1 MPKLLSRSERTRV
14 PIPQESLFV
23 TFDLRTG
30 EVVGEPLLLPETSEG
45 FVTPMANGNVM
56 VTTSGAISSIFYY
69 MVNRIL
75 PERLQV
81 DGPPKAG
88 LLLLEPR

>member
-1 MPKLLSRSERTRV
+1 
-14 PIPQESLFV
+14 
-23 TFDLRTG
+23 
-30 EVVGEPLLLPETSEG
+30 
-45 FVTPMANGNVM
+45 MA

-81 DGPPKAG
+81 QGPPKAG

>member
-1 MPKLLSRSERTRV
+1 M

-23 TFDLRTG
+23 TFDLATG
-30 EVVGEPLLLPETSEG
+30 ERVGEPLILPETSEG
-45 FVTPMANGNVM
+45 FVTPLSNGKVV

-75 PERLQV
+75 PERLRV

-88 LLLLEPR
+88 LLLLAPR